1 MNLSD
6 VDGNTGD
13 LNESSGSK
21 ESDDPDPD
29 PNTNTNSVSE
39 ITQVTSSKFD
49 TDPEYIQAQYLQ
61 LIDQFKNDWIELQNK
76 IKKPRV
82 LIAGITGSGKSS
94 IINSIFGVC
103 VANVGVGLPIT
114 QYFQKFEPANRPIII
129 YDSKGLECGMHDDFI
144 NSTKEFIETDAP
156 HIDIIWYVINA
167 ASARV
172 NPFEQILLEEI
183 FKDIPLIVILNKAD
197 ITTDEDLQ
205 SLKNVIMSYEL
216 PHLLDVYATIGDKQK
231 RIQSNCPTCGSDT
244 ITIKIK
250 TKKMICDICDIES
263 DLYMTHNGLSMVIE
277 KTIEHLP
284 EFVRESFIC
293 SQLIN
298 LKIKETY
305 CIQIIKQW
313 YENYNNNDN
322 NDYHKIIYNLSS
334 VWNFDSESFIHLVK
348 LLNMNHVLRKIVVGK
363 HLSKNEASAVA
374 ILWIHCLRKLAT
386 HVLDNFLKCHSCD
399 KISDKIN
406 KINENNKESCNDTIN
421 VDLNNLYGSSFNDL
435 NGENIDAI
443 IKIITDSGIDFALN
457 NEYNNFMQEN
467 TQFHITHK

>member
-1 MNLSD
+1 MNSSN
-6 VDGNTGD
+6 VD
-13 LNESSGSK
+13 EKSGEK
-21 ESDDPDPD
+21 DESDEPDDLSNINIINPQ
-29 PNTNTNSVSE
+29 
-39 ITQVTSSKFD
+39 ITQITSSKFD
-49 TDPEYIQAQYLQ
+49 SEPEYIQAQYMQ

-103 VANVGVGLPIT
+103 VANVGVGLPVT
-114 QYFQKFEPANRPIII
+114 QYFQKFEPTNRPIII

-144 NSTKEFIETDAP
+144 NSTREFIDTNSP

-167 ASARV
+167 ASARI
-172 NPFEQILLEEI
+172 NPFELILLGEI

-197 ITTDEDLQ
+197 ITSDEDIQ
-205 SLKNVIMSYEL
+205 TLKNVITSYDL
-216 PHLLDVYATIGDKQK
+216 PHLLGVYATIGDKHK
-231 RIQSNCPTCGSDT
+231 RIQSNCPLCNSDAV
-244 ITIKIK
+244 TIKVK
-250 TKKMICDICDIES
+250 MKKMFCDICES
-263 DLYMTHNGLSMVIE
+263 ESELYMTHNGLSMIIE

-305 CIQIIKQW
+305 CIQIIKQLYDD
-313 YENYNNNDN
+313 YENS
-322 NDYHKIIYNLSS
+322 DYYKIIYNLSS
-334 VWNFDSESFIHLVK
+334 VWNFDSDSFMHLVK
-348 LLNMNHVLRKIVVGK
+348 LLNVNDVLKKIVNGK
-363 HLSKNEASAVA
+363 NLSKNEASAVA

-386 HVLDNFLKCHSCD
+386 YVLDNFLKCQSSD
-399 KISDKIN
+399 NISDKIN
-406 KINENNKESCNDTIN
+406 VNLND
-421 VDLNNLYGSSFNDL
+421 LYGTSFNDL

-443 IKIITDSGIDFALN
+443 IKIITDNGINFALN
-457 NEYNNFMQEN
+457 NEYNNFIQDN